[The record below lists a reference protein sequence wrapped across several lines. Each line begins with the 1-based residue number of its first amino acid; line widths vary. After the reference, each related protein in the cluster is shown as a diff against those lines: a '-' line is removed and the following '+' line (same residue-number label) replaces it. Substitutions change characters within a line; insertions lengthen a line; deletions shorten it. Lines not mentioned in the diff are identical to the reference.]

1 MAGQAE
7 EPRSPQRRAH
17 ERMTAD
23 QFIWWLRG
31 YLAAAVVEKTPL
43 AFGDVKVIQEA
54 IDRVGPVQPPVPAPP
69 RNIFARLG
77 QDPCPRCGKYP
88 GLGAHFCNGVLSP

>member
-54 IDRVGPVQPPVPAPP
+54 IDRVGPAQPSPSPQQPAFDKAFP
-69 RNIFARLG
+69 
-77 QDPCPRCGKYP
+77 QKCPRCSQYV
-88 GLGAHFCNGVLSP
+88 GLGAAHFCNGVLTP

>member
-54 IDRVGPVQPPVPAPP
+54 IDRVGPVQPPVPAP

-77 QDPCPRCGKYP
+77 QAPCPRCGKYP
-88 GLGAHFCNGVLSP
+88 GLGTHFCNGVLSP